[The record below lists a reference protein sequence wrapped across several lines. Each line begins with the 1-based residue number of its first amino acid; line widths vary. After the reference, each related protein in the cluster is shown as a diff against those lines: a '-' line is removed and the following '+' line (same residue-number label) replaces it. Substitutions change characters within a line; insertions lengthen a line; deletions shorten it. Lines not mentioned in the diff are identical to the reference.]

1 MMNDDKDHQTN
12 AGNASPAERQ
22 DEVLPEDESSG
33 TELANDSSPKG
44 LDACV
49 DERSGK
55 AGDGAISDDNS
66 DENAAEDDPVAN
78 AEALKDQLL
87 RALAETE
94 NVRKRA
100 ERERQEAAKFAI
112 TSLARDIVSVADNL
126 QRALDSVPAE
136 SDDSSESNTRI
147 GSLRDGI
154 EMTRQEFETVL
165 ARHGIERLEPLG
177 ETFDHNFHQA
187 MFEVEH
193 EEYSAGTVVQVL
205 QAGYRIHD
213 RLLRP
218 AMVGVAKKAQEPS
231 DL

>member
-1 MMNDDKDHQTN
+1 M
-12 AGNASPAERQ
+12 AGQR
-22 DEVLPEDESSG
+22 DEVVSEDEPSG
-33 TELANDSSPKG
+33 AGLANDPSTK
-44 LDACV
+44 DV
-49 DERSGK
+49 DTCSDEPI
-55 AGDGAISDDNS
+55 ATDGDGAVSDDSS
-66 DENAAEDDPVAN
+66 DEDDTAANSKE
-78 AEALKDQLL
+78 LKDQLL

-100 ERERQEAAKFAI
+100 EREREEAAKFAI

-126 QRALDSVPAE
+126 QRALESVPAE

-177 ETFDHNFHQA
+177 EAFDHNFHQA

-218 AMVGVAKKAQEPS
+218 AMVGVAKKAQEPG
-231 DL
+231 DP

>member
-1 MMNDDKDHQTN
+1 MNDDKDHQTD
-12 AGNASPAERQ
+12 AGSASLARPR
-22 DEVLPEDESSG
+22 DEVLSEDEPSG
-33 TELANDSSPKG
+33 TELANDSSTKG
-44 LDACV
+44 VDTCV
-49 DERSGK
+49 DEHI
-55 AGDGAISDDNS
+55 AADGDGAISDGSS
-66 DENAAEDDPVAN
+66 DEDDVADDPEAN

-94 NVRKRA
+94 NLRKRA
-100 ERERQEAAKFAI
+100 EREREEAAKYAI

-126 QRALDSVPAE
+126 QRALESVPVE
-136 SDDSSESNTRI
+136 SDDSDKSNTRI

>member
-1 MMNDDKDHQTN
+1 MNDDKDHQTD
-12 AGNASPAERQ
+12 AGSASLARPR
-22 DEVLPEDESSG
+22 DEVLSEDEPSG
-33 TELANDSSPKG
+33 TELANDSSTKG
-44 LDACV
+44 VDTCV
-49 DERSGK
+49 DEHI
-55 AGDGAISDDNS
+55 ATDGDGAISDGSN
-66 DENAAEDDPVAN
+66 DEDGVKDDPEAN

-94 NVRKRA
+94 NLRKRA
-100 ERERQEAAKFAI
+100 EREREEAAKYAI

-126 QRALDSVPAE
+126 QRALESVPTELAE
-136 SDDSSESNTRI
+136 SNESDARI

>member
-1 MMNDDKDHQTN
+1 MNDDKDHQTN
-12 AGNASPAERQ
+12 AGSASLARRR
-22 DEVLPEDESSG
+22 DEVLSEDEPSG
-33 TELANDSSPKG
+33 TELTNDSSTKG
-44 LDACV
+44 V
-49 DERSGK
+49 DEHT
-55 AGDGAISDDNS
+55 ATDGDGAISDGSN
-66 DENAAEDDPVAN
+66 DEDGVKDDPEAN

-94 NVRKRA
+94 NLRKRA
-100 ERERQEAAKFAI
+100 EREREEAAKYAI

-126 QRALDSVPAE
+126 QRALESVPVE
-136 SDDSSESNTRI
+136 SDDSDESDARI

>member
-1 MMNDDKDHQTN
+1 MNDDKDHQTN
-12 AGNASPAERQ
+12 AGSASLARRR
-22 DEVLPEDESSG
+22 DEVLSEDEPSG
-33 TELANDSSPKG
+33 TGLANDPSTK
-44 LDACV
+44 DV
-49 DERSGK
+49 DTCSDEPI
-55 AGDGAISDDNS
+55 APDGDGAVSDGSS
-66 DENAAEDDPVAN
+66 DEDDVADDPEAN

-94 NVRKRA
+94 NLRKRA
-100 ERERQEAAKFAI
+100 EREREEAAKYAI

-126 QRALDSVPAE
+126 QRALESVPAQ

-177 ETFDHNFHQA
+177 EAFDHNFHQA

-205 QAGYRIHD
+205 QAGYRIRD

-218 AMVGVAKKAQEPS
+218 AMVGVAKKARES
-231 DL
+231 GDL

>member
-1 MMNDDKDHQTN
+1 MNDDKDHQTN
-12 AGNASPAERQ
+12 AGNASLGGRQ
-22 DEVLPEDESSG
+22 DEVCSEDESSG
-33 TELANDSSPKG
+33 TELANESSPKG
-44 LDACV
+44 LDACS
-49 DERSGK
+49 DERIPTD
-55 AGDGAISDDNS
+55 GDGAISDDSS
-66 DENAAEDDPVAN
+66 DEDDPVTN

-100 ERERQEAAKFAI
+100 GRERQEAAKFAI

-126 QRALDSVPAE
+126 QRALESVPAE
-136 SDDSSESNTRI
+136 SDDSDESDTRI

-177 ETFDHNFHQA
+177 EAFDHNFHQA

-218 AMVGVAKKAQEPS
+218 AMVGVAKKAREPG

>member
-1 MMNDDKDHQTN
+1 MNDDKDHQTN
-12 AGNASPAERQ
+12 AGSASLARRR
-22 DEVLPEDESSG
+22 DEVLSEDEPSG
-33 TELANDSSPKG
+33 TELANDSSTKG
-44 LDACV
+44 V
-49 DERSGK
+49 DEHIVTD
-55 AGDGAISDDNS
+55 GDGAISDGSN
-66 DENAAEDDPVAN
+66 DEDGVKDDPEAN

-94 NVRKRA
+94 NLRKRA
-100 ERERQEAAKFAI
+100 EREREEAAKYAI

-126 QRALDSVPAE
+126 QRALESVPTELAE
-136 SDDSSESNTRI
+136 SDESDARI